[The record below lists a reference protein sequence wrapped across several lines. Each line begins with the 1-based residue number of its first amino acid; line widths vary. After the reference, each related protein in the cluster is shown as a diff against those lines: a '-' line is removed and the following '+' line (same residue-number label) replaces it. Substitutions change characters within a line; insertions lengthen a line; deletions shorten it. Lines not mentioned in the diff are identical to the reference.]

1 MPNWCSN
8 TVTLRHEDSTQITR
22 AVEAFERGELFN
34 EFVTLPGAEQE
45 NWYDWH
51 ISNWGTKWDV
61 GGSDYGKP
69 EVDPT
74 GNSASFN
81 FDSAWSPPVAW
92 YERMQ
97 DLGFEVEAY
106 YYESGM
112 CFAGKY
118 DINGDDYYEFSDMN
132 SDEVRDTLPDDL
144 DDMFAISET
153 MKNYEDEEPLTE
165 WYIEGA
171 KEKGLIKDGND

>member
-8 TVTLRHEDSTQITR
+8 TLTLSHENPDQIRR
-22 AVEAFERGELFN
+22 AVEAFERGELLN

-51 ISNWGTKWDV
+51 IANWGTKWDV

-69 EVDPT
+69 TVDPAGT
-74 GNSASFN
+74 SATFN
-81 FDSAWSPPVAW
+81 FDSAWAPPVAW
-92 YERMQ
+92 YENMQ
-97 DLGFEVEAY
+97 EQGFGVNAY
-106 YYESGM
+106 YYEPGM

-118 DINGDDYYEFSDMN
+118 DECGDDYYDFANMSSD
-132 SDEVRDTLPDDL
+132 DVRDMLPDDL

-153 MKNYEDEEPLTE
+153 MADYEDEEPLTE
-165 WYIEGA
+165 WYVAGA
-171 KEKGLIKDGND
+171 KEKGLIKNGND

>member
-1 MPNWCSN
+1 M
-8 TVTLRHEDSTQITR
+8 Q
-22 AVEAFERGELFN
+22 
-34 EFVTLPGAEQE
+34 EQ
-45 NWYDWH
+45 
-51 ISNWGTKWDV
+51 
-61 GGSDYGKP
+61 
-69 EVDPT
+69 
-74 GNSASFN
+74 
-81 FDSAWSPPVAW
+81 
-92 YERMQ
+92 
-97 DLGFEVEAY
+97 GFEVEAY

-118 DINGDDYYEFSDMN
+118 DAIGDDYYEFSDMN

-153 MKNYEDEEPLTE
+153 MAEYEDEEPLTE